1 MHLFFS
7 FTPPLHNQGCEVG
20 HTCYAIPFAP
30 CSPTASPT
38 GSLVPTTTASSVP
51 VFDPDNLF
59 YCGVTYEDAITNC
72 YNLTAC
78 PDGAQDEC
86 PTGTTCYP
94 VESCVAPAASPL
106 LSNAVMVTNVSMGSG
121 IDSSLVSNSFSETE
135 ETGNADWDADLYW
148 ENIENSST
156 SMKSVSLTTLAL
168 VGAVLL
174 LGFTR
179 NR

>member
-86 PTGTTCYP
+86 STGTTCYP

-106 LSNAVMVTNVSMGSG
+106 LSNVVMVSMGSG

-156 SMKSVSLTTLAL
+156 SMKSVSLPTLAL